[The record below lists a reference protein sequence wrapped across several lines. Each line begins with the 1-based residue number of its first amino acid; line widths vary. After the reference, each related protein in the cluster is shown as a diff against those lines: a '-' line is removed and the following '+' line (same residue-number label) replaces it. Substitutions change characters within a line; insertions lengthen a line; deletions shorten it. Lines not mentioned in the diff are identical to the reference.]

1 MTNLQENEGSKD
13 FCGSL
18 SRTGGKMASKP
29 RRTPDHISFII
40 IGILS
45 LAGSQ
50 VIEGITW
57 PIGVLFRAIFLA
69 MAFFSC
75 SIAVYLYDRFRKK

>member
-1 MTNLQENEGSKD
+1 
-13 FCGSL
+13 
-18 SRTGGKMASKP
+18 MASKP
-29 RRTPDHISFII
+29 RKMPDHINFII

-50 VIEGITW
+50 VMEGTTW
-57 PIGVLFRAIFLA
+57 PIGILFRAIFLA

-75 SIAVYLYDRFRKK
+75 SIAVYLYDRSRKT